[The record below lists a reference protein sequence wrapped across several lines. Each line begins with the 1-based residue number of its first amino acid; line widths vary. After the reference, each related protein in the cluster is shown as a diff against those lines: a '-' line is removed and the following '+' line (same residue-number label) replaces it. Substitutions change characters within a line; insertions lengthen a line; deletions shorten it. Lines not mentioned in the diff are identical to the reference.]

1 MGSGGRGAVRWTQLA
16 GKEIIDITHA
26 RRLGRVADADL
37 VFDPATGQVVELRL
51 AGPPRPFW
59 RGGRRVLVIPW
70 PAIRRIG
77 EDLVL
82 VELPAA
88 ADPET
93 GVREGGA
100 H

>member
-1 MGSGGRGAVRWTQLA
+1 MRWCQLA

-59 RGGRRVLVIPW
+59 RGGRRILVVPW
-70 PAIRRIG
+70 SAIRRIG
-77 EDLVL
+77 DDLVL
-82 VELPAA
+82 VELPPAPPSRGARGEAA
-88 ADPET
+88 
-93 GVREGGA
+93 